1 MDERKNEPMKFEN
14 TLHGRLDK
22 IHEICEKLAKRHC
35 WSDHPDE
42 FNPMDFSGGNFDD
55 AYFGGV
61 EDGKAELA
69 RELLNM
75 LQASE

>member
-1 MDERKNEPMKFEN
+1 MNE
-14 TLHGRLDK
+14 K
-22 IHEICEKLAKRHC
+22 IKELLEKLAKRDC
-35 WSDHPDE
+35 WSDSPED

-69 RELLNM
+69 RALLNI
-75 LQASE
+75 LKESE

>member
-1 MDERKNEPMKFEN
+1 MNEKMME
-14 TLHGRLDK
+14 LL
-22 IHEICEKLAKRHC
+22 EKLAKRDC
-35 WSDHPDE
+35 WSDNPED

-69 RELLNM
+69 RELLSM